1 MESQKK
7 TATPNYLLWKRRD
20 NFIRKRKS
28 RGKYSESEF
37 AAAKNYINDCYEKSQ
52 LDFEYA
58 KNQYENDMEIKVIDR
73 EVRKATDVWAKL
85 HAHKTKGF

>member
-7 TATPNYLLWKRRD
+7 TATPIYLLWKRRD

-37 AAAKNYINDCYEKSQ
+37 AAAKMYINDCYEKSQ

-58 KNQYENDMEIKVIDR
+58 KDQYEKDMDIKVILILLVFMKIIKKIKFR
-73 EVRKATDVWAKL
+73 L
-85 HAHKTKGF
+85 IPCG